1 MSAFASPRPAVAGLA
16 ALLACLSC
24 AAVVPAARAG
34 HSLLFDGT
42 GSGNV
47 DRVRIRV
54 DDPSTSLPGPR
65 LDVGAADFTIEL
77 WVKGTL
83 AGNAAPAIACGA
95 NSNWI
100 NGNVVLD
107 RDRYNQDRKF
117 GLSFGNGRAA
127 FGVSGSGTGE
137 HTICGTSNALDG
149 QWHHVAVQRRRSD
162 GWMWLF
168 VDGNLEAQADGPD
181 GDVSYP
187 DNGVPGN
194 FCGGPCV
201 NDPFLV
207 IGAEKH
213 DAGPAYPSFK
223 GHVDELRIST
233 MLRYPSANFPRP
245 VAPFVADS
253 ATAALYHFDEGRGDR
268 LFDVMPKATGATDGE
283 VRRATPAG
291 YPLWSTDTPFNGL
304 GAIGASTIR
313 LASHAT
319 GFSAPLDVVASPDA
333 TGSLYVVEQAG
344 RVRVVRNGA
353 TLPAPFLD
361 LGAKTAAGGERG
373 LLGLA
378 FHPDYVRNGRAFVFY
393 TRAGDGALVIERYER
408 SAANPDV
415 VDPASAR
422 VLLAIPHPTYSNHNG
437 GKLAFGADGYLYVG
451 TGDGGGSNDPN
462 DNARRSVNNLGKM
475 LRIDVD
481 NAIAA
486 PWYTIPPTN
495 PFAGSACDGT
505 TGACPEIWS
514 LGLRNPWRF
523 SFDRLTGDLYI
534 ADVGQGAREEVNLEP
549 VGTAGGR
556 NYGWRTLE
564 GTICT
569 PAFGATC
576 TPPPNYEPPVF
587 EYDHTLGSSI
597 TGGFRYRGD
606 RIPALAGAYLYGDF
620 VSQRMWAATT
630 NGQGAWSAQQQLLIA
645 PSGIAAFGEDLGGEL
660 YFAGLGNG
668 TVYRI
673 EPADADGD
681 GLPDWWETAYFG
693 SATGAPPVADGDGD
707 GATNLDEFRA
717 GSDPRLA
724 ESRPTRVPRPRDL
737 DASGGAD
744 IVWRNSATGES
755 AVWLMAG
762 TTTLSSAKL
771 AAGPQWRVTHTGDLD
786 ADGRHDLI
794 WRDDATGTTSAWLM
808 NAAGASASAT
818 LLSQADWKV
827 THVGDFDGDGR
838 VDLVW
843 RNDAT
848 GTTSLWL
855 MSGTSLASGAT
866 LLVNA
871 GWKVAQV
878 ADFNGDGKA
887 DLLWRNDA
895 TGETAIWLMNG
906 TAFASGSV
914 VLANAAWRVELA
926 GDLDG
931 NGRADLVWRNASTGE
946 VALWL
951 MNGTS
956 FASGAIVLSNAA
968 WEPKLLG
975 DLNGDGRADIV
986 WRNGATGATNVWLMN
1001 GLALASGGSITVA
1014 GSAVVA
1020 SGDYDG
1026 DGRADLVWNDAATGV
1041 TQLRLMDG
1049 LATTGAATL
1058 ITSTVW
1064 NVQP

>member
-1 MSAFASPRPAVAGLA
+1 MPALVSSRPAAAGAIAIALFLTIA
-16 ALLACLSC
+16 A
-24 AAVVPAARAG
+24 AAPAAEAG
-34 HSLLFDGT
+34 HALQFDGT
-42 GSGNV
+42 GTGNV

-54 DDPSTSLPGPR
+54 DDPATSLPGPR

-95 NSNWI
+95 NANWI

-127 FGVSGSGTGE
+127 FGVSGAGTGE
-137 HTICGTSNALDG
+137 RTICGTSNVLDG
-149 QWHHVAVQRRRSD
+149 QWHHVAVQRRRGD
-162 GWMWLF
+162 GWLWLF

-213 DAGPAYPSFK
+213 DAGAAYPSFK
-223 GHVDELRIST
+223 GYVDELRIST
-233 MLRYPSANFPRP
+233 MLRYPASNFPRP

-283 VRRATPAG
+283 IRRATPTG

-304 GAIGASTIR
+304 GAIGASTLR
-313 LASHAT
+313 LANHAT
-319 GFSAPLDVVASPDA
+319 GYSAPLDVVAAPDA
-333 TGSLYVVEQAG
+333 TGSLHVVEQAG
-344 RVRVVRNGA
+344 RVRIVRNGVALA
-353 TLPAPFLD
+353 TPFLD
-361 LGAKTAAGGERG
+361 LGGKTAGGGERG

-378 FHPDYVRNGRAFVFY
+378 FHPDYVRNGRVFVYY
-393 TRAGDGALVIERYER
+393 TRASDGALVIERYER
-408 SAANPDV
+408 SAGNPDT
-415 VDPASAR
+415 VDPASAK
-422 VLLAIPHPTYSNHNG
+422 VLLVVPHPTYANHNG
-437 GKLAFGADGYLYVG
+437 GKLAFGADGYLYIG

-462 DNARRSVNNLGKM
+462 DNARRTINNLGKM

-481 NAIAA
+481 GTTTA

-495 PFAGSACDGT
+495 PFAGSTCDGT
-505 TGACPEIWS
+505 SGACPEIWA

-534 ADVGQGAREEVNLEP
+534 GDVGQGAREEVNLEP
-549 VGTAGGR
+549 VGTPGGR

-564 GTICT
+564 GSICT
-569 PAFGATC
+569 PAFGSPC
-576 TPPPNYEPPVF
+576 PPPPGYAAPIV
-587 EYDHTLGSSI
+587 EYDHSVGSSI
-597 TGGFRYRGD
+597 TGGFRYRGE

-620 VSQRMWAATT
+620 VSQRLWAATT
-630 NGQGAWSAQQQLLIA
+630 NGLGAWTGQQQLLVA
-645 PSGIAAFGEDLGGEL
+645 PSGIAGFGEDAQGEL
-660 YFAGLGNG
+660 YFAGLGSG
-668 TVYRI
+668 TLYRI
-673 EPADADGD
+673 EAADADGD

-693 SATGAPPVADGDGD
+693 NATSASAGTDSDGD
-707 GATNLDEFRA
+707 GATNLEELRA
-717 GSDPRLA
+717 GTDPRLA
-724 ESRPTRVPRPRDL
+724 ASRPIRHVRPRDF
-737 DASGGAD
+737 DASGAAD
-744 IVWRNSATGES
+744 LLWRNAATGET
-755 AVWLMAG
+755 AMWLMNG
-762 TTTLSSAKL
+762 ITPTSSAKL
-771 AAGPQWRVTHTGDLD
+771 AAGPTWRVTHAGDLN
-786 ADGRHDLI
+786 ADGRQDLI
-794 WRDDATGTTSAWLM
+794 WRNDSTGETAAWLM
-808 NAAGASASAT
+808 NATGMAASAT
-818 LLSQADWKV
+818 LLGDAAWKV

-838 VDLVW
+838 NDLLW

-848 GTTSLWL
+848 GATSLWL
-855 MSGTSLASGAT
+855 MNGLARGPGAT
-866 LLVNA
+866 LLVNPA
-871 GWKVAQV
+871 WRVTHV
-878 ADFNGDGKA
+878 ADFSGDGKA

-906 TAFASGSV
+906 TAYASGSV
-914 VLANAAWRVELA
+914 ILANADWRAELA

-931 NGRADLVWRNASTGE
+931 DGRADLVWRNASTGE

-951 MNGTS
+951 LNGAS
-956 FASGAIVLSNAA
+956 FSAGAIVLANAA
-968 WEPKLLG
+968 WQPTHLV
-975 DLNGDGRADIV
+975 DLDGDGRADIL
-986 WRNGATGATNVWLMN
+986 WRNGATGATNAWLMN
-1001 GLALASGGSITVA
+1001 GLALASGAAIAVA
-1014 GSAVVA
+1014 GSNVVA
-1020 SGDYDG
+1020 TGDYDG
-1026 DGRADLVWNDAATGV
+1026 DGRVDLIWNNPATGV

-1049 LATTGAATL
+1049 LAVAGTATL

-1064 NVQP
+1064 SVQP

>member
-1 MSAFASPRPAVAGLA
+1 MPAFASSRPAVAGVA
-16 ALLACLSC
+16 ALLVCVASL
-24 AAVVPAARAG
+24 AVAPAARAG

-127 FGVSGSGTGE
+127 FGVSGSGTGDR
-137 HTICGTSNALDG
+137 TICGTSNVLDG

-162 GWMWLF
+162 GWLWLY

-253 ATAALYHFDEGRGDR
+253 ATAALYHFDEGRGAR
-268 LFDVMPKATGATDGE
+268 LFDVVPKATGATDGE
-283 VRRATPAG
+283 ILRAAATAHPV
-291 YPLWSTDTPFNGL
+291 WSTDTPFNGL

-313 LASHAT
+313 LAGHAA
-319 GFSAPLDVVASPDA
+319 GFTAPLDVVASPDA
-333 TGSLYVVEQAG
+333 SGSLYVVEQLG
-344 RVRVVRNGA
+344 QIRVVRNGVV
-353 TLPAPFLD
+353 LPAPFLD
-361 LGAKTAAGGERG
+361 LGGKTVGGFERG

-378 FHPDYVRNGRAFVFY
+378 FHPDYVWNGRLFVFY
-393 TRAGDGALVIERYER
+393 TRASDGALIVERYER
-408 SAANPDV
+408 SAGNPDA
-415 VDPASAR
+415 VDPASAK
-422 VLLAIPHPTYSNHNG
+422 VLLAIPHPSAQNHNG
-437 GKLAFGADGYLYVG
+437 GKLAFGVDGYLYIG
-451 TGDGGGSNDPN
+451 TGDGGGGNDPG
-462 DNARRSVNNLGKM
+462 DNARRTVNNLGKM

-481 NAIAA
+481 NVAAA
-486 PWYTIPPTN
+486 PWYAIPPTN
-495 PFAGSACDGT
+495 PFAGSTCDGT

-534 ADVGQGAREEVNLEP
+534 GDVGQGAREEVNLEP
-549 VGTAGGR
+549 AGSPGGAH
-556 NYGWRTLE
+556 YGWRTLE

-569 PAFGATC
+569 PAFGPTC
-576 TPPPNYEPPVF
+576 TPPPNYVPPIF
-587 EYDHTLGSSI
+587 DYDHAVGQSV
-597 TGGFRYRGD
+597 TGGFRYRGN

-620 VSQRMWAATT
+620 VSQRLWAATSD
-630 NGQGAWSAQQQLLIA
+630 GLGAWTAQQQLLVA
-645 PSGIAAFGEDLGGEL
+645 PTGVAAFGEDAQGEL
-660 YFAGLGNG
+660 YVAGFGSG
-668 TVYRI
+668 IVYRI
-673 EPADADGD
+673 EAADADGD
-681 GLPDWWETAYFG
+681 GLPDWWESAHFG
-693 SATGAPPVADGDGD
+693 SATSATAVADNDGD
-707 GATNLDEFRA
+707 GASNLDEFRA
-717 GSDPRLA
+717 GTDPRLA
-724 ESRPTRVPRPRDL
+724 ASRPIRPAKPRDL
-737 DASGGAD
+737 DASGAAD
-744 IVWRNSATGES
+744 LLWRNDATGEA
-755 AVWLMAG
+755 AVWLMNG
-762 TTTLSSAKL
+762 TATGASAKL
-771 AAGPQWRVTHTGDLD
+771 VAGTGWRVTHTGDLN
-786 ADGRHDLI
+786 ADGRSDLV
-794 WRDDATGTTSAWLM
+794 WRNDATGHTAAWLM
-808 NAAGASASAT
+808 NGAAMAGGAT
-818 LLSQADWKV
+818 LLADPSWRV
-827 THVGDFDGDGR
+827 VHVGDFDGDGR
-838 VDLVW
+838 TDLVW

-855 MSGTSLASGAT
+855 MNGTALVSGAT

-871 GWKVAQV
+871 AWKATHV
-878 ADFNGDGKA
+878 ADFNGDGKS
-887 DLLWRNDA
+887 DLVWRNDA

-906 TAFASGSV
+906 TTFASGAI
-914 VLANAAWRVELA
+914 VLGLASWRVELA

-951 MNGTS
+951 MNGAT
-956 FASGAIVLSNAA
+956 FASGAIVLANAA
-968 WEPKLLG
+968 WEPTALA
-975 DLNGDGRADIV
+975 DLDGDGRADIL
-986 WRNGATGATNVWLMN
+986 WRNAATGATNAWLMN
-1001 GLALASGGSITVA
+1001 GLALASGAAITVP
-1014 GSAVVA
+1014 GSTVVA
-1020 SGDYDG
+1020 TGDYDG
-1026 DGRADLVWNDAATGV
+1026 DGRTDLVWRNPAAGT
-1041 TQLRLMDG
+1041 TEMRLMDG
-1049 LATTGAATL
+1049 LSATASSL
-1058 ITSTVW
+1058 LLVSTAW
-1064 NVQP
+1064 SVQP